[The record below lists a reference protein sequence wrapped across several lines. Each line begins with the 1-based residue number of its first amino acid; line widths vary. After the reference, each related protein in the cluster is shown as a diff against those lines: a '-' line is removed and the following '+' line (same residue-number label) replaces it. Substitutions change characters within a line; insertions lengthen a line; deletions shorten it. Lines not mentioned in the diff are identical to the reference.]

1 MADPFSAAGSAVGV
15 VSLGILVCQGIVT
28 YIGDVKDA
36 KEKTTQIYRQMDELA
51 AHLERLESILSKM
64 EPNAYVAGTE
74 EGIIA
79 CAEAIKKIRDKLGW
93 DMSASGTKIRM
104 QWRAMKQKLWYTFKK
119 GDIAYARGVI
129 EFIEQNLQTAL
140 LALIL

>member
-1 MADPFSAAGSAVGV
+1 M
-15 VSLGILVCQGIVT
+15 T